1 MFYVYYWVH
10 AIKTKEK
17 KIFRF
22 ENFAGDIGEEL
33 IIDNTTYIIDDLSA
47 EYQDFNEPEVIY

>member
-10 AIKTKEK
+10 NIITNEK

-22 ENFAGDIGEEL
+22 ENFAGDVGEKL
-33 IIDNTTYIIDDLSA
+33 IINNITYIIDALSA
-47 EYQDFNEPEVIY
+47 EYQDFDEPEVIY